1 MDAVSPEQW
10 GRVRKLLLRV
20 GGKELNQKQEEKVR
34 KQDLTLPALSD
45 HSFGP
50 HVKWTVISRFNTAAL
65 H

>member
-1 MDAVSPEQW
+1 MDAVSPEQR

-45 HSFGP
+45 RSFGP
-50 HVKWTVISRFNTAAL
+50 HVK
-65 H
+65 